1 MQCPKCSKAFEK
13 VTFNGVTLHRCIGC
27 LGLWF
32 DELVKDDLVKMEGA
46 ESIDIGAEQVDQN
59 YNEVRDIICPACEHD
74 QQMIPMVD
82 KDQFHIKY
90 EACPSCYGLFFDAG
104 EFSDLKEHTVVERFR
119 QMMDTLRSNL

>member
-1 MQCPKCSKAFEK
+1 M
-13 VTFNGVTLHRCIGC
+13 
-27 LGLWF
+27 
-32 DELVKDDLVKMEGA
+32 KMEGA

-59 YNEVRDIICPACEHD
+59 YNELRDILCPACGHE

-104 EFSDLKEHTVVERFR
+104 EFTDLKEHTVIERFR